1 MIDKQDMHYQCIE
14 QVENFYMERMEY
26 LVDREQFDDSHA
38 LFTEFVVDSD
48 EPDEWIFTQYI
59 SEQIQ

>member
-1 MIDKQDMHYQCIE
+1 MIDKENMHYQCIE
-14 QVENFYMERMEY
+14 HIEDFYIERMEY
-26 LVDREQFDDSHA
+26 LVEQEQFDDSHA
-38 LFTEFVVDSD
+38 LFTEFVVDSE